1 MSGADYYETDIE
13 GENYLQKEK
22 FLLGS
27 KRIQRFSMNAYFT
40 STTNAFDIILYW
52 NSPRGG
58 WIGETWN
65 L

>member
-40 STTNAFDIILYW
+40 STTNAFDIILY
-52 NSPRGG
+52 
-58 WIGETWN
+58 
-65 L
+65 